1 MRQLPDGTCVPN
13 GLVFLPIDVPLEA
26 VEGVAPLVGDAVE
39 LAKEVFGEAKP
50 SAEVTTKGATKP
62 SPNFQTPTNAAQP
75 APTNLPPGH
84 SVRIG
89 PPTEQYPDGYWKQY
103 NQDGQPI
110 DPSTGKP
117 PGNVARAQSRAM
129 THVPLPPPTTTPL
142 TNVAYRLM
150 NGLPSDLDLTP
161 LVGTSVNQI
170 CFGMH
175 QLQIHFDERSG
186 VFVESPVVFSGIEGD
201 IPIDDYAIDASLLCR
216 LLGGRVIEATR
227 DSQGGLILR
236 FDGGNALHVLND
248 GPNFESFQVRLP
260 GQFYV
265 A

>member
-1 MRQLPDGTCVPN
+1 MNRSSRRWFCSLLLASLTFAALPAITQAGGTSDVIDDGADWATGN
-13 GLVFLPIDVPLEA
+13 GVYLDVTLN
-26 VEGVAPLVGDAVE
+26 GVATGH
-39 LAKEVFGEAKP
+39 LA
-50 SAEVTTKGATKP
+50 
-62 SPNFQTPTNAAQP
+62 
-75 APTNLPPGH
+75 
-84 SVRIG
+84 
-89 PPTEQYPDGYWKQY
+89 
-103 NQDGQPI
+103 
-110 DPSTGKP
+110 
-117 PGNVARAQSRAM
+117 
-129 THVPLPPPTTTPL
+129 
-142 TNVAYRLM
+142 
-150 NGLPSDLDLTP
+150 
-161 LVGTSVNQI
+161 
-170 CFGMH
+170 
-175 QLQIHFDERSG
+175 HFDERSG